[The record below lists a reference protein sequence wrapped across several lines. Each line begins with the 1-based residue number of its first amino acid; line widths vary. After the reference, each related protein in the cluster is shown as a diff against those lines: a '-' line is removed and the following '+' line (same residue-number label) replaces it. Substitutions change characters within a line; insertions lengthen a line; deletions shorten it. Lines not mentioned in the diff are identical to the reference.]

1 MAATRSVQTARD
13 PSGGWGDVWRRAD
26 IGQARS
32 WTPVDR
38 ATGSGGWLRKPAD
51 GTKNSAP
58 PSRTR
63 RLMVTC
69 DGARCQPR
77 ADRQPGRAGRP
88 AGHQLTYPV
97 GWAAALGERK
107 RAAIGQVPPDTW
119 LIAIGTHGEVRE
131 RPADDACPDTCC
143 GHRRCWIEEAHV
155 AQLTLFEAV
164 DGWRYSLWVTNLP
177 ARTPGWRGQSA
188 YIDAAH
194 RVPRNTPPRARPVL
208 RPGRRGPGT
217 AARHPGHDDPPRPP
231 LVPVRAP
238 LRVVP
243 APPVRTPHPRDTI
256 GTRVL
261 NRTASRQ
268 S

>member
-1 MAATRSVQTARD
+1 MGPGASHGLIASLDALAA
-13 PSGGWGDVWRRAD
+13 
-26 IGQARS
+26 
-32 WTPVDR
+32 
-38 ATGSGGWLRKPAD
+38 
-51 GTKNSAP
+51 
-58 PSRTR
+58 
-63 RLMVTC
+63 
-69 DGARCQPR
+69 
-77 ADRQPGRAGRP
+77 RP
-88 AGHQLTYPV
+88 GHQLTYPM
-97 GWAAALGERK
+97 GWALGERK
-107 RAAIGQVPPDTW
+107 RAANATTPG
-119 LIAIGTHGEVRE
+119 AR
-131 RPADDACPDTCC
+131 
-143 GHRRCWIEEAHV
+143 
-155 AQLTLFEAV
+155 LTLFEAV

-177 ARTPGWRGQSA
+177 ARTPGWRGQPA

-217 AARHPGHDDPPRPP
+217 VAQHPGHDDLARPP

-243 APPVRTPHPRDTI
+243 GPPVRTPHPHNTI

>member
-1 MAATRSVQTARD
+1 MGPGASHGLIASLDALAA
-13 PSGGWGDVWRRAD
+13 
-26 IGQARS
+26 
-32 WTPVDR
+32 
-38 ATGSGGWLRKPAD
+38 
-51 GTKNSAP
+51 
-58 PSRTR
+58 
-63 RLMVTC
+63 
-69 DGARCQPR
+69 
-77 ADRQPGRAGRP
+77 RP
-88 AGHQLTYPV
+88 GHQLTYPV
-97 GWAAALGERK
+97 GWALGERK

-119 LIAIGTHGEVRE
+119 LIAIGTHGDVRE
-131 RPADDACPDTCC
+131 RPADDAYPDTCC
-143 GHRRCWIEEAHV
+143 GHRRVRIEEAHV
-155 AQLTLFEAV
+155 AELTPPLRASRAGDQLTGWPASMRVFAHRERHHPGARLTLFEAV

-177 ARTPGWRGQSA
+177 ARTPGWRGQPA

-208 RPGRRGPGT
+208 RPGRRGPGPV
-217 AARHPGHDDPPRPP
+217 AQHPGHDDLARPP

-243 APPVRTPHPRDTI
+243 GPPVRMPHPHNTI